1 MTSSR
6 LLPFSFALLCGL
18 AAGTCGGGGSGGA
31 GGGGGTGG
39 GGNAPGVLCE
49 GPGPWTTKGSP
60 QVTLT
65 VDASAPGAAWS
76 RFYEGSVATDHANTI
91 LSAAWGRNA
100 QNALKKGHDEAG
112 FRYARF
118 HGILNRDIGVYPETA
133 PALAT
138 ETPAYNWER
147 FDQVYDAVIAAG
159 MRPIVEISFTPPAL
173 ASNPTQIQAQLWY
186 GGVSPNI
193 SKPTK
198 PPTADA
204 AAMPTWDHWQKFM
217 ADIVT
222 HLEQK
227 YGADEVRNNWY
238 FEVWNEATW
247 MYGGGAA
254 GYNEL
259 YYNTVLGLLKGD
271 PQIKVG
277 GPADSGGN
285 SENAIPSLI
294 DFVKAHSEV
303 KLDFITYH
311 RYGQDSQPNKTI
323 AEAGDFVT
331 WKHKL
336 FNLIAG
342 KGFTGELINDE
353 WGTSYEPELS
363 RDTEV
368 SASFIAKS
376 IHFLG
381 TDTTTRLP
389 TMYGYWTLSDIYEEM
404 NTGSARAYREGNYG
418 LLLKGDPDIPASFDL
433 AKPAFNAFRMLH
445 MMTDTIVPVTGGI
458 AAATDN
464 GVGAVAT
471 LAADDSSI
479 QILVYNHVNSFD
491 LATWEATATSTDP
504 TMAPVVS
511 VNVTGLPFA
520 PTRVLHY
527 MVDHTRSNSHTVW
540 ASMGKPLA
548 PDATQW
554 ETLRD
559 ASELCYYETA
569 AGGGNSWHVMFPQ
582 NTYGVSLIELRR

>member
-76 RFYEGSVATDHANTI
+76 RFYEGSVATGHANTI

-259 YYNTVLGLLKGD
+259 YYNTALGLLAGD
-271 PQIKVG
+271 PMVKVG

-285 SENAIPSLI
+285 SPNAIPSLI
-294 DFVKAHSEV
+294 DFAKAHSDI
-303 KLDFITYH
+303 KLDFVSYH
-311 RYGQDSQPNKTI
+311 HYGKDSGPNSD
-323 AEAGDFVT
+323 AGGFVNF
-331 WKHKL
+331 KKSL
-336 FNLIAG
+336 MNLIDS
-342 KGFTGELINDE
+342 KGFTGEVVNDE
-353 WGTSYEPELS
+353 WGPGYDPELS
-363 RDTEV
+363 RDTEA

-404 NTGSARAYREGNYG
+404 NTGTATAYREGNYG
-418 LLLKGDPDIPASFDL
+418 LLLKGDVNIPASFDV
-433 AKPAFNAFRMLH
+433 AKPAFNAFRLLH
-445 MMTDTIVPVTGGI
+445 MMTDTTVPVTGGI
-458 AAATDN
+458 SAATDN

-471 LAADDSSI
+471 LASDGNSM
-479 QILVYNHVNSFD
+479 QILVYNHYNAFD
-491 LATWEATATSTDP
+491 NATWEAMSQESTL
-504 TMAPVVS
+504 VS
-511 VNVTGLPFA
+511 LAVSNLPFT
-520 PTRVLHY
+520 PTRVRHY
-527 MVDHTRSNSHTVW
+527 LVDHTHSNSHTVW
-540 ASMGKPLA
+540 AAMGKPA
-548 PDATQW
+548 MPSEDQW
-554 ETLRD
+554 KTLKD
-559 ASELCYYETA
+559 ASELCYYEATTS
-569 AGGGNSWHVMFPQ
+569 GTSWSVMFPQ
-582 NTYGVSLIELRR
+582 NTYSVSLIELSR